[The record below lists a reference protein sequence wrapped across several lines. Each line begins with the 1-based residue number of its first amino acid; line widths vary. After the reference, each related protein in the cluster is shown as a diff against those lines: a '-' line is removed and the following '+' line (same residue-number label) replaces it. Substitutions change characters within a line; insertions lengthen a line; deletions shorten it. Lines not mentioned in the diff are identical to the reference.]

1 MIFQI
6 IKKGMLTGALLLAVL
21 SAGCLSHAEPEF
33 RQLPP
38 ESEMVRTRA
47 AAVAALWGQDAVRSV
62 LFREHDLIHY
72 RNDLPR
78 LTARLQAMKV
88 NHAYLAAESL
98 EVLDSSSKRADL
110 TAMITAL
117 AKAGVHS
124 DIVIPQH
131 LFPARRPATVFHR
144 AFGGTAP
151 MDEVITHAIRL
162 KKYLPENIPAPGV
175 IVWAGI
181 HRFTPN
187 NEQLP
192 PGAVYR
198 WSESDYGA
206 GSDNDKMMNQFLKK
220 LTAWRQA
227 AHAKKVHFSVA
238 IPVFYHKK
246 AKAGELTKGQI
257 KDFLSAADT
266 VLVIGYGEKPSEYL
280 RSLQEVLREDHSGRI
295 RCGMVLSGHMS
306 ESVGAL
312 RRRSWQD
319 FFKILSVMHRS
330 CGSMP
335 GYNGMVLI
343 PWQSV
348 ELLQER

>member
-1 MIFQI
+1 MMFQI
-6 IKKGMLTGALLLAVL
+6 IKRGLSAGVLLLTIL
-21 SAGCLSHAEPEF
+21 SAGCLSNDTPEF

-62 LFREHDLIHY
+62 LLREHDLTY
-72 RNDLPR
+72 YGNDLPR
-78 LTARLQAMKV
+78 LTARLKALKV
-88 NHAYLAAESL
+88 NHAYLAVETP
-98 EVLDSSSKRADL
+98 EVLSGGSKRAAL
-110 TAMITAL
+110 TAVITAL
-117 AKAGVHS
+117 AGAGIS
-124 DIVIPQH
+124 CDIAIHQH

-144 AFGGTAP
+144 AFSSANP
-151 MDEVITHAIRL
+151 MDEAVRDAIRL
-162 KKYLPENIPAPGV
+162 KKHLPKNVPAPG
-175 IVWAGI
+175 ITVWAGI
-181 HRFTPN
+181 HRFTQN
-187 NEQLP
+187 NEELP

-206 GSDNDKMMNQFLKK
+206 GSDNDKMMKQL
-220 LTAWRQA
+220 LQDLAGWRKA
-227 AHAKKVHFSVA
+227 AHAGKVRFAAA
-238 IPVFYHKK
+238 IPVFYHNK
-246 AKAGELTKGQI
+246 AQSGELTKGLV
-257 KDFLSAADT
+257 KDFLSVADT
-266 VLVIGYGEKPSEYL
+266 VLVIGFGEKPSDYL
-280 RSLQEVLREDHSGRI
+280 RSLQNVLREDHTGRI

-319 FFKILSVMHRS
+319 FFKILTVMHRS

-335 GYNGMVLI
+335 GYGGMVLI